1 MWKVRTTTMPV
12 ITGAL
17 RTIKKS
23 YLETLVAPRPPVSH
37 STTDHTNQHL
47 MHHS

>member
-1 MWKVRTTTMPV
+1 MPV
-12 ITGAL
+12 INGAL

-23 YLETLVAPRPPVSH
+23 YLETSVAPRPPVSH
-37 STTDHTNQHL
+37 RTTGDHTNQHC